1 MKLPSNAQAWA
12 EAVWTNMSLS
22 SELSR
27 NFQRQEVDHWESRL
41 KKNEASGNS
50 CLQIQTQWTALVVGK
65 PVTSEEGNSHLVSP
79 SSCVGQA
86 VFGLISA
93 PWALAV
99 FCARLQTK
107 SKGHFSRYYKSAV
120 KTRQRVILLFL
131 GLLVSSFLPLL
142 VFSYLSPNPFP
153 IQREGTQD

>member
-1 MKLPSNAQAWA
+1 MLKLRQFGLTCPSLLNYQGIFRDRKLIT
-12 EAVWTNMSLS
+12 ER
-22 SELSR
+22 E
-27 NFQRQEVDHWESRL
+27 D

-50 CLQIQTQWTALVVGK
+50 CLQIQTQWTALVIGK

-86 VFGLISA
+86 VFGLIPA

-99 FCARLQTK
+99 FCAHLQTK

-153 IQREGTQD
+153 IQRGGTQD